1 MCFYFIWH
9 GIEVILEGR
18 LFLFHAARAKM
29 VKRAQKD
36 IVFARE
42 ITENLQTF
50 YIPGQY
56 DVRLEPHGQIINDR
70 LVLHFHSNEFV
81 MIKH

>member
-1 MCFYFIWH
+1 MPNNK
-9 GIEVILEGR
+9 ENTEKR
-18 LFLFHAARAKM
+18 LFKGTSAIGSCGGTVLQRAKKTL
-29 VKRAQKD
+29 KRAQKD
-36 IVFARE
+36 ILFARE

-70 LVLHFHSNEFV
+70 LVLHFHSN
-81 MIKH
+81 

>member
-1 MCFYFIWH
+1 
-9 GIEVILEGR
+9 
-18 LFLFHAARAKM
+18 
-29 VKRAQKD
+29 
-36 IVFARE
+36 
-42 ITENLQTF
+42 LQTF

-56 DVRLEPHGQIINDR
+56 DVRLEPHGQIIDDR

>member
-1 MCFYFIWH
+1 MPVQRNKRNWLWWCN
-9 GIEVILEGR
+9 VV
-18 LFLFHAARAKM
+18 ARKN
-29 VKRAQKD
+29 VLKRAQKD

>member
-1 MCFYFIWH
+1 MVVVVQCCS
-9 GIEVILEGR
+9 
-18 LFLFHAARAKM
+18 AQKM
-29 VKRAQKD
+29 LKRAQKD
-36 IVFARE
+36 IVFERK